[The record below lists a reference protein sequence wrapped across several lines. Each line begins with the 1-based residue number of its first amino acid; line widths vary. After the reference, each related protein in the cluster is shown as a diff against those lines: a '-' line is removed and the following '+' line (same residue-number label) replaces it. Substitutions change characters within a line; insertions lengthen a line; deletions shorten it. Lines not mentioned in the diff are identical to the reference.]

1 MQRRASLT
9 LKCNAGILEVLIAF
23 EFGTENCHFRYWIL
37 KFVGRKQSDVCVGW
51 WGYQTNKD
59 RNREGGEGRIALV
72 IMQTISQSSWRK
84 TYRASTKSAMQINI
98 LFALSRFSIR
108 CFRRSSKHVR
118 RSVTASFCRRR
129 KRFRATRAPRW
140 GSSSRSRTS
149 VDHVSWTLLSE
160 VKCQ

>member
-1 MQRRASLT
+1 MQCWHSRSLNCVWIWNWK
-9 LKCNAGILEVLIAF
+9 LSFSLLDF
-23 EFGTENCHFRYWIL
+23 EIRWQKAKRC
-37 KFVGRKQSDVCVGW
+37 VCVGW